1 MAWWVCQRN
10 CLMLHLKAYLK
21 TEAVKQWDV
30 IIKVALVTGLTL
42 IKIIVFHLRVL
53 LCVCTALSYL

>member
-1 MAWWVCQRN
+1 MAWWVWKKS

-21 TEAVKQWDV
+21 IEAVKQWDV

-42 IKIIVFHLRVL
+42 K
-53 LCVCTALSYL
+53 